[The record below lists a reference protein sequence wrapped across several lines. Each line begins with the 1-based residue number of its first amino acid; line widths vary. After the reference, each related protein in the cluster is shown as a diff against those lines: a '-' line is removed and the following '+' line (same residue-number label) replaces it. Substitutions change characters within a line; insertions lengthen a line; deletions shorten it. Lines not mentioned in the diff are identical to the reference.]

1 MGLWKKIGRGAR
13 RMRDLLGPGGGSSLI
28 TIEGIESASALVR
41 AIDAAMPR
49 GATLWIDYPGDDAVE
64 LFLGERTRRS
74 PDASSRSYRLTI
86 RGDNLPMLARLVE
99 EAPPSA
105 LGIHLGVDHDR
116 RRLLAAFDLD
126 SGPAEVSV
134 SPRLPAESLRIFR
147 EIATRP

>member
-1 MGLWKKIGRGAR
+1 MAGAARVTDRKAPMGLWKKIGRGAR
-13 RMRDLLGPGGGSSLI
+13 RVRDLLGPGGSSHI

-64 LFLGERTRRS
+64 LFLTERTGRS
-74 PDASSRSYRLTI
+74 PEASGRSYRLTI

-105 LGIHLGVDHDR
+105 LGI
-116 RRLLAAFDLD
+116 
-126 SGPAEVSV
+126 
-134 SPRLPAESLRIFR
+134 
-147 EIATRP
+147 